1 MGKII
6 LNGKEYTGS
15 GSEWHEYST
24 EEKVIGK
31 WIDGKP
37 IYEKTLELNS
47 PSGNG
52 TLADLS
58 SYSIDTMIN
67 IRWLLYTSTGDII
80 YGSSSYYQVIQVYFT
95 TSSSLI
101 KMDYNN
107 ASWATSRPMK
117 VIIQYTKTTD

>member
-1 MGKII
+1 MGKMI
-6 LNGKEYTGS
+6 LNGIEYVGGDS
-15 GSEWHEYST
+15 GYTYST
-24 EEKVIGK
+24 TEQVIET

-37 IYEKTLELNS
+37 LYEKVLEVNS
-47 PSGNG
+47 PNGNG

-58 SYSIDTMIN
+58 SYSIDTMVN

-95 TSSSLI
+95 ISSGLI

-107 ASWATSRPMK
+107 ASWAISRPMK
-117 VIIQYTKTTD
+117 VVIQYTKTTD